1 MALEKKDFE
10 QIEKIVNKTESR
22 LEKKIGATETHL
34 EKKITSTETGLEEKI
49 GSIKTHLEEKIED
62 SENRII
68 SVLSREITDLAEIN
82 RAVIERVDQ
91 IAELEKR
98 IIHIEHKIGITT

>member
-34 EKKITSTETGLEEKI
+34 EKKITSTETG
-49 GSIKTHLEEKIED
+49 LEEKIED